1 MRTPNFAL
9 FEDYNSYKNSVHSV
23 NVQFYQHAESK
34 LKLTSANAFSQI
46 LKLSIHQYCSFCETS
61 TNIYLLP
68 SDILSPQTIFTDK
81 EVTQVN
87 VPAVSG
93 DMGILANHVPIVE
106 QLKPGVVEVL
116 EGTNSSKFFVSG
128 GFVSVLPDSKIAI
141 NSVEAFP
148 LDAFDKSS
156 VKTLLAE
163 AQKNA
168 ASSDELVAAE
178 ASIEVEV
185 LEALSAAL

>member
-1 MRTPNFAL
+1 
-9 FEDYNSYKNSVHSV
+9 
-23 NVQFYQHAESK
+23 
-34 LKLTSANAFSQI
+34 
-46 LKLSIHQYCSFCETS
+46 
-61 TNIYLLP
+61 
-68 SDILSPQTIFTDK
+68 
-81 EVTQVN
+81 
-87 VPAVSG
+87 
-93 DMGILANHVPIVE
+93 MGILANHVPIVE

>member
-1 MRTPNFAL
+1 MFRQTIRAVSKVNRVNAVRT
-9 FEDYNSYKNSVHSV
+9 Y
-23 NVQFYQHAESK
+23 AEAAS
-34 LKLTSANAFSQI
+34 S
-46 LKLSIHQYCSFCETS
+46 LKLSFSMPH
-61 TNIYLLP
+61 
-68 SDILSPQTIFTDK
+68 DTIFTNK

-87 VPAVSG
+87 VPALSG

-106 QLKPGVVEVL
+106 QLKPGVVEIL
-116 EGTNSSKFFVSG
+116 EGSNSSKFFISG
-128 GFVSVLPDSKIAI
+128 GFVSVLPDSKISI
-141 NSVEAFP
+141 TSVEAFP

-185 LEALSAAL
+185 LEALNTALP